1 MPTQPPRCTYVGM
14 APLIDFPCPAT
25 RPRSAKLLGVIEW
38 AWSPMNNRMDTFH
51 LSSNRQRSHW
61 ILWKA
66 VFDEVEVK
74 DGPAQP
80 YAHCPRVGVDPKD
93 AAKALLRA
101 GWLGES
107 AEWVD
112 MDCEP
117 LEAFH
122 HVNQPGLLT
131 RRDWLALR
139 RQAWPQA

>member
-14 APLIDFPCPAT
+14 APLIDFPCPAS
-25 RPRSAKLLGVIEW
+25 RPRSAALVGVIEW

-51 LSSNRQRSHW
+51 LSTNRQRSHW

-66 VFDEVEVK
+66 LFDEIEVK

-80 YAHCPRVGVDPKD
+80 YAHCARAGIEPKD
-93 AAKALLRA
+93 AAKALLVA
-101 GWLGES
+101 GWQGES
-107 AEWVD
+107 AEWVG

-122 HVNQPGLLT
+122 RLSRAGLLS
-131 RRDWLALR
+131 RREWQALR
-139 RQAWPQA
+139 QRAWPAA